1 MANLLNTLPPG
12 DLRHYGIGFGGGPG
26 YENLGAS
33 TGGGFGPQTGNEAI
47 YPRLGDLRSGVSSAE
62 QELQDILQSINQ
74 VQSTLGAPSEGDGY
88 PKIPAAAIAAGSP
101 FTADTS
107 SQLGTQSP
115 LSSVLGFGAVGDPR
129 LGAPVIPGNKLQMI
143 MRGDRANGGMMGRQM
158 YGLGSFV
165 KKAVKGV
172 TGAVK
177 NFAKS
182 DAGKLA
188 LLAAAGYGLGGGTFF
203 GRTLP
208 GISSTGGFA
217 FGNIP
222 TNIGGIMGLK
232 SGKENLLGNVLKVGG
247 YGTVLGGALAG
258 YGGDEEDTIGGE
270 RNVEALRA
278 KLTQAYRNLRY
289 PEDQIPGLVENDL
302 AEYTMGAGGYANG
315 GRIGYGL
322 GSLVS
327 GSAGVFKPTSDS
339 MSAGDAPS
347 FEGGSG
353 MGGMIADLIRKNPQM
368 LSFEEA
374 KAMNPGM
381 FSAEVETDVVRPN
394 TELLNY
400 IKRIRDAAGKGIIPM
415 DFAMDLVKQKTME
428 QGVDL
433 QDLRDDIMETQ
444 RIEQA
449 YGGRMGYADGTSF
462 QRKALEKKGYS
473 DMMQNMTPK
482 EISQLYDSVMGT
494 FSRRFQAY
502 GGRIGYAFGSPE
514 QNAIN
519 AAGIMNLPLNQ
530 NPAGVTE
537 LDLRETGG
545 FIPPVG
551 VKEKAD
557 DIPAMLSNN
566 EFVFT
571 ADAVRN
577 MGDGNVNEGAQRMY
591 DMMKKLEEGGRV

>member
-1 MANLLNTLPPG
+1 MAISRMQQP
-12 DLRHYGIGFGGGPG
+12 
-26 YENLGAS
+26 
-33 TGGGFGPQTGNEAI
+33 
-47 YPRLGDLRSGVSSAE
+47 
-62 QELQDILQSINQ
+62 
-74 VQSTLGAPSEGDGY
+74 
-88 PKIPAAAIAAGSP
+88 
-101 FTADTS
+101 
-107 SQLGTQSP
+107 
-115 LSSVLGFGAVGDPR
+115 
-129 LGAPVIPGNKLQMI
+129 
-143 MRGDRANGGMMGRQM
+143 RQM

-247 YGTVLGGALAG
+247 YGSVLGGALAG

-315 GRIGYGL
+315 GRIGYNEGTDFQKWL
-322 GSLVS
+322 EG
-327 GSAGVFKPTSDS
+327 KQK
-339 MSAGDAPS
+339 
-347 FEGGSG
+347 FEQGQNLEQLYREYLE
-353 MGGMIADLIRKNPQM
+353 DKRRQKV
-368 LSFEEA
+368 
-374 KAMNPGM
+374 
-381 FSAEVETDVVRPN
+381 AE
-394 TELLNY
+394 
-400 IKRIRDAAGKGIIPM
+400 
-415 DFAMDLVKQKTME
+415 QKTM
-428 QGVDL
+428 
-433 QDLRDDIMETQ
+433 
-444 RIEQA
+444 A
-449 YGGRMGYADGTSF
+449 A
-462 QRKALEKKGYS
+462 
-473 DMMQNMTPK
+473 N
-482 EISQLYDSVMGT
+482 
-494 FSRRFQAY
+494 

>member
-1 MANLLNTLPPG
+1 MAISRMQQP
-12 DLRHYGIGFGGGPG
+12 
-26 YENLGAS
+26 
-33 TGGGFGPQTGNEAI
+33 
-47 YPRLGDLRSGVSSAE
+47 
-62 QELQDILQSINQ
+62 
-74 VQSTLGAPSEGDGY
+74 
-88 PKIPAAAIAAGSP
+88 
-101 FTADTS
+101 
-107 SQLGTQSP
+107 
-115 LSSVLGFGAVGDPR
+115 
-129 LGAPVIPGNKLQMI
+129 
-143 MRGDRANGGMMGRQM
+143 RQM
-158 YGLGSFV
+158 YGLGSFI

-177 NFAKS
+177 SFAKS

-247 YGTVLGGALAG
+247 YGSVLGGALAG

-289 PEDQIPGLVENDL
+289 SEDQIPGLVENDL

-315 GRIGYGL
+315 GRIGYNEGTDFQKWL
-322 GSLVS
+322 EG
-327 GSAGVFKPTSDS
+327 KQK
-339 MSAGDAPS
+339 
-347 FEGGSG
+347 FEQGQNLEQLYREYLE
-353 MGGMIADLIRKNPQM
+353 DKRRQKV
-368 LSFEEA
+368 
-374 KAMNPGM
+374 
-381 FSAEVETDVVRPN
+381 AE
-394 TELLNY
+394 
-400 IKRIRDAAGKGIIPM
+400 
-415 DFAMDLVKQKTME
+415 QKTM
-428 QGVDL
+428 
-433 QDLRDDIMETQ
+433 
-444 RIEQA
+444 A
-449 YGGRMGYADGTSF
+449 A
-462 QRKALEKKGYS
+462 
-473 DMMQNMTPK
+473 N
-482 EISQLYDSVMGT
+482 
-494 FSRRFQAY
+494 
-502 GGRIGYAFGSPE
+502 GGRIGYAFGNPE

-591 DMMKKLEEGGRV
+591 DMMKKLENGGRV

>member
-1 MANLLNTLPPG
+1 MTISRMQQP
-12 DLRHYGIGFGGGPG
+12 
-26 YENLGAS
+26 
-33 TGGGFGPQTGNEAI
+33 
-47 YPRLGDLRSGVSSAE
+47 
-62 QELQDILQSINQ
+62 
-74 VQSTLGAPSEGDGY
+74 
-88 PKIPAAAIAAGSP
+88 
-101 FTADTS
+101 
-107 SQLGTQSP
+107 
-115 LSSVLGFGAVGDPR
+115 
-129 LGAPVIPGNKLQMI
+129 
-143 MRGDRANGGMMGRQM
+143 RQM

-203 GRTLP
+203 GKTLP

-247 YGTVLGGALAG
+247 YGSVLGGALAG

-315 GRIGYGL
+315 GRIGYNEGTDFQKWL
-322 GSLVS
+322 EG
-327 GSAGVFKPTSDS
+327 KQK
-339 MSAGDAPS
+339 
-347 FEGGSG
+347 FEQGQNLEQLYREYLE
-353 MGGMIADLIRKNPQM
+353 DKRRQKV
-368 LSFEEA
+368 
-374 KAMNPGM
+374 
-381 FSAEVETDVVRPN
+381 AE
-394 TELLNY
+394 
-400 IKRIRDAAGKGIIPM
+400 
-415 DFAMDLVKQKTME
+415 QKTM
-428 QGVDL
+428 
-433 QDLRDDIMETQ
+433 
-444 RIEQA
+444 A
-449 YGGRMGYADGTSF
+449 A
-462 QRKALEKKGYS
+462 
-473 DMMQNMTPK
+473 N
-482 EISQLYDSVMGT
+482 
-494 FSRRFQAY
+494 
-502 GGRIGYAFGSPE
+502 GGRIGYAFGNPE

>member
-1 MANLLNTLPPG
+1 MAISRMQQP
-12 DLRHYGIGFGGGPG
+12 
-26 YENLGAS
+26 
-33 TGGGFGPQTGNEAI
+33 
-47 YPRLGDLRSGVSSAE
+47 
-62 QELQDILQSINQ
+62 
-74 VQSTLGAPSEGDGY
+74 
-88 PKIPAAAIAAGSP
+88 
-101 FTADTS
+101 
-107 SQLGTQSP
+107 
-115 LSSVLGFGAVGDPR
+115 
-129 LGAPVIPGNKLQMI
+129 
-143 MRGDRANGGMMGRQM
+143 RQM

-177 NFAKS
+177 SIAKS
-182 DAGKLA
+182 DVGKMA
-188 LLAAAGYGLGGGTFF
+188 LLLGGGYLAGGGGMPSFLG
-203 GRTLP
+203 GRGL
-208 GISSTGGFA
+208 GGFA

-258 YGGDEEDTIGGE
+258 YGGDEEEATIGGE

-315 GRIGYGL
+315 GRIGYNEGTDFQKWL
-322 GSLVS
+322 EG
-327 GSAGVFKPTSDS
+327 KQK
-339 MSAGDAPS
+339 
-347 FEGGSG
+347 FEQGQNLEQLYREYLE
-353 MGGMIADLIRKNPQM
+353 DKRRQKV
-368 LSFEEA
+368 
-374 KAMNPGM
+374 
-381 FSAEVETDVVRPN
+381 AE
-394 TELLNY
+394 
-400 IKRIRDAAGKGIIPM
+400 
-415 DFAMDLVKQKTME
+415 QKTM
-428 QGVDL
+428 
-433 QDLRDDIMETQ
+433 
-444 RIEQA
+444 A
-449 YGGRMGYADGTSF
+449 A
-462 QRKALEKKGYS
+462 
-473 DMMQNMTPK
+473 N
-482 EISQLYDSVMGT
+482 
-494 FSRRFQAY
+494 
-502 GGRIGYAFGSPE
+502 GGRIGYAFGNPE

-537 LDLRETGG
+537 LDLRDSGG